1 MAIATPQQLG
11 ELTPENLVSYLA
23 AYRSWIGQLKQ
34 EASAFLVFLQFGG
47 ADLAE
52 PTLSN
57 VDVATRARFLAI
69 WNTEPSIVDF
79 GQERIL

>member
-34 EASAFLVFLQFGG
+34 EASAFYEFLRFAGT
-47 ADLAE
+47 DMAE
-52 PTLSN
+52 PTLGN
-57 VDVATRARFLAI
+57 VDTATKQRFLAI
-69 WNTEPSIVDF
+69 WATEPNIADYQNGV
-79 GQERIL
+79 